1 MSIKIK
7 KSEPI
12 LSDKPK
18 RVYRKRKVEL
28 MESNQVID
36 PAKMDEKINEIV
48 EELDNNKPSS
58 VELENNSILIRYP
71 LLNNLEHEELKKKIL
86 ALFS

>member
-1 MSIKIK
+1 MNKSK

-28 MESNQVID
+28 MESNKVID
-36 PAKMDEKINEIV
+36 PAKMDEKINKIV
-48 EELDNNKPSS
+48 DELDNNKPSS

>member
-18 RVYRKRKVEL
+18 RVYRKRKVDI
-28 MESNQVID
+28 MESSKIID
-36 PAKMDEKINEIV
+36 PAKMDEKIDEIV
-48 EELDNNKPSS
+48 NELDNNKPLS
-58 VELENNSILIRYP
+58 VELENNNILIRYP
-71 LLNNLEHEELKKKIL
+71 LLNNIEHGELKKKII

>member
-1 MSIKIK
+1 MNKSK

-18 RVYRKRKVEL
+18 RVYRKRKVEI
-28 MESNQVID
+28 MESSEVID
-36 PAKMDEKINEIV
+36 PAKMDEKIDEIV
-48 EELDNNKPSS
+48 NELDIAKPLSI
-58 VELENNSILIRYP
+58 ELENNNILIRYP
-71 LLNNLEHEELKKKIL
+71 LLHNLEHEELKKKII

>member
-1 MSIKIK
+1 MNKLK

>member
-1 MSIKIK
+1 MNKSK

-28 MESNQVID
+28 MEINQVID

-48 EELDNNKPSS
+48 EELDNNQPSS

>member
-1 MSIKIK
+1 MNKSK

-18 RVYRKRKVEL
+18 RVYRKRKVEI
-28 MESNQVID
+28 MESSEIID
-36 PAKMDEKINEIV
+36 PAKMDEKIDEIV
-48 EELDNNKPSS
+48 NELDITKPLSI
-58 VELENNSILIRYP
+58 ELENNNILIRYP
-71 LLNNLEHEELKKKIL
+71 LLNNLEHEELKKKII

>member
-1 MSIKIK
+1 MNKSK

-18 RVYRKRKVEL
+18 RVYRKRKVDL

-48 EELDNNKPSS
+48 EELDNNQPSS

-71 LLNNLEHEELKKKIL
+71 LLNNLEHKELKKKIL
-86 ALFS
+86 ALFT